1 MGVADKSKEMK
12 SPRGGK
18 GDEKDGRRGVK
29 ERGSVQKEGRKAESK
44 AGVKATEKK
53 IQSGKASKMR

>member
-1 MGVADKSKEMK
+1 MKTDNSKEMK

-18 GDEKDGRRGVK
+18 GDEKNGRRGVK
-29 ERGSVQKEGRKAESK
+29 ERAAVQKEGRKAESK